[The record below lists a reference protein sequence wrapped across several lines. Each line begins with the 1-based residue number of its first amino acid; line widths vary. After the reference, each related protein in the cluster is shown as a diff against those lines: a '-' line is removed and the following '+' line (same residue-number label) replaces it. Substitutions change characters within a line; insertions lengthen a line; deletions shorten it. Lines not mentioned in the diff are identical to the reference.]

1 MLDEAIHGGVGA
13 KASDQRAAVG
23 GGAENRD
30 ILTACSLDVAPR
42 LAAAGLTVEWVGLME
57 SVLPARNQYPAPEPG
72 TDRGS
77 WLVGGAAAARSRG
90 IPMIKR
96 YGIEGDPTYF
106 EFMKQH
112 FRDHGLD
119 PAGDCLLQAAVEV
132 AAGRARWPKVEH
144 PEDDW
149 GSRPLGALDQAAEQL
164 QGGNGRDDSGRPFD
178 AHLIVEVGVPT
189 ATEKKTSELGS
200 KVPVP
205 PRSAFSKPV
214 SDGLIREIAFD

>member
-1 MLDEAIHGGVGA
+1 
-13 KASDQRAAVG
+13 
-23 GGAENRD
+23 
-30 ILTACSLDVAPR
+30 
-42 LAAAGLTVEWVGLME
+42 ME
-57 SVLPARNQYPAPEPG
+57 SILSARNQYPAPELG

-96 YGIEGDPTYF
+96 CGIEGDPTYF

-132 AAGRARWPKVEH
+132 AADRARWPKS
-144 PEDDW
+144 D
-149 GSRPLGALDQAAEQL
+149 
-164 QGGNGRDDSGRPFD
+164 
-178 AHLIVEVGVPT
+178 
-189 ATEKKTSELGS
+189 LGS
-200 KVPVP
+200 KAPVP

-214 SDGLIREIAFD
+214 SGGLIREIAFD